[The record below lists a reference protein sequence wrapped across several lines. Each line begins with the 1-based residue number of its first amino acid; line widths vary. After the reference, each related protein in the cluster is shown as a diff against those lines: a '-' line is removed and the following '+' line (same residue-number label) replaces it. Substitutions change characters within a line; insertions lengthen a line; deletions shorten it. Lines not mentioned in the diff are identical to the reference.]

1 MKKRIV
7 TIGLI
12 VSLLATCITG
22 VTLSYLTDTEAKTN
36 TFTVGDVK
44 IKLLESVLHRD
55 NDGATNEE
63 IIADAEKYSDYLEE
77 AGKNIVPGE
86 WVKKAPYIQNVGQ
99 NDAYVRTRVRFEKD
113 EALNLYVMEY
123 TTAQDKNAITKSM
136 SLLDAAGN
144 LIKEVATYDE
154 VKTATEDWAYLEY
167 TFTYTEILP
176 AAAEN
181 ATSVT
186 YYAPIW
192 QFCVKNH
199 LDNDELA
206 NLELDKIQ
214 VFADAIQ
221 AQGFASAQAAFA
233 AFDAQNA

>member
-1 MKKRIV
+1 MKKRILTV
-7 TIGLI
+7 AL
-12 VSLLATCITG
+12 VVALLATCIG
-22 VTLSYLTDTEAKTN
+22 GATLAYLTDSEAKTN
-36 TFTVGDVK
+36 TFTVGNVE
-44 IKLLESVLHRD
+44 IKLLESTLHRD
-55 NDGATNEE
+55 NDQATNEQ
-63 IIADAEKYSDYLEE
+63 IIANAESYSTYLEE

-86 WVKKAPYIQNVGQ
+86 WVMKAPYIQNVGK

-123 TTAQDKNAITKSM
+123 TTAQNEGAIVKSM
-136 SLLDAAGN
+136 ALLDADGM
-144 LIKEVATYDE
+144 LIKKVANYDE

-167 TFTYTEILP
+167 TFTYTKILP
-176 AAAEN
+176 AAAEG

-199 LDNDELA
+199 LDNAELA
-206 NLELDKIQ
+206 ELALDQIQ

-221 AQGFASAQAAFA
+221 AEGFDSAEKAFA
-233 AFDAQNA
+233 AFDAQK

>member
-1 MKKRIV
+1 MKKRILTV
-7 TIGLI
+7 ALVIA
-12 VSLLATCITG
+12 LLVTCITG
-22 VTLSYLTDTEAKTN
+22 ATLSYLTDKDAKTN
-36 TFTVGDVK
+36 TFTVGNVE
-44 IKLLESVLHRD
+44 IKLLESTLHRD
-55 NDGATNEE
+55 NNKATNEQ
-63 IIADAEKYSDYLEE
+63 IIANAENYSEYLKE

-86 WVKKAPYIQNVGQ
+86 WVMKAPYIQNVGK

-123 TTAQDKNAITKSM
+123 TTAQEKNAIVKSM
-136 SLLDAAGN
+136 ALLDAEGK

-176 AAAEN
+176 AAAEG

-199 LDNDELA
+199 LDNEELA
-206 NLELDKIQ
+206 ELALDQIQ

-221 AQGFASAQAAFA
+221 AEGFDSAEKAFA
-233 AFDAQNA
+233 AFDAQE